1 MKIFIAQHPAEAH
14 IVCGLLQQ
22 HHIPCEVRGETLF
35 TVRGEIPFDESS
47 SPYVWLKNPQFEQ
60 QSRNLIASYLNPE
73 NNNQPDWHCSHCGE
87 DNEPQFG
94 LCWNCG
100 SHATQLKR

>member
-1 MKIFIAQHPAEAH
+1 MKVFIAHNPTEAH

-22 HHIPCEVRGETLF
+22 AQIACEVRGEMLF
-35 TVRGEIPFDESS
+35 AARGELPCDDSS
-47 SPYVWLKNPQFEQ
+47 SPYVWL
-60 QSRNLIASYLNPE
+60 LNPNAE
-73 NNNQPDWHCSHCGE
+73 KKAKGMINEYLQPKQEKRPEWRCKQCGE

-100 SHATQLKR
+100 SEEDSRR